1 MAFLGASNSV
11 VDVCPK
17 LRVRVLLVPP
27 IPPLSGNKL
36 ASVALVDSVSPYLS
50 NVDVL
55 LLKRKELREYILVS
69 LVSTPRL
76 FHSLICI
83 LHIYLFL
90 VCLSL
95 VGNSPSC
102 TSSESTLCQALKL
115 KKTKNWNNTYS
126 PSSRP
131 LDPFRGH

>member
-1 MAFLGASNSV
+1 
-11 VDVCPK
+11 VDMCPK
-17 LRVRVLLVPP
+17 LCVRVLLVPP

-36 ASVALVDSVSPYLS
+36 ASMALVDSVSLYLS

-55 LLKRKELREYILVS
+55 LLKRKELQEYILVS
-69 LVSTPRL
+69 PVSTPRL

-83 LHIYLFL
+83 LHIYLLL

-115 KKTKNWNNTYS
+115 KKTKNWNNAYS
-126 PSSRP
+126 PSSSCP